1 MRRQLGS
8 DAALIPDIL
17 ASQQWDGWRSGS
29 SAPHEFFGVRGHWR
43 TYGCTVAGPVA
54 AAYRRNQSAAKP
66 PRRRDQMIDMR
77 CRLAWTC
84 FAAVGAWMLAG
95 NSLAMAQECQNRGQL
110 DTLYCDENN
119 DLVADV
125 PTDPKK
131 LKDPATLVFAY
142 TPVEDPAV
150 YQNIFKPFTEFL
162 AQCTGKRV
170 VYYPVQSNAAEIEAM
185 RSGRLHVAGFSTGPT
200 GFAVNM
206 AGAVPFAAKGTEQ
219 GPQGYRLLAIVKA
232 SSPYQKLSD
241 LKGKRVA
248 HTSPSSNSGNLAPL
262 VLYPP
267 EGLRPNEDYKPLMSG
282 GHDKSALGVL
292 AGDFDM
298 AGVASDVFDRMVAR
312 GTLKADDFRII
323 FTSPLFP
330 TSSFAHAHDLNPD
343 LARKIRACFF
353 AFGFPPSMQKE
364 FNGDDRFFP
373 ITYKETWKV
382 VREIAEASG
391 TPYNK
396 AAYEA
401 ESKREAE
408 ALAKKQQQQPAAKQ

>member
-1 MRRQLGS
+1 MPLPARKTPR
-8 DAALIPDIL
+8 I
-17 ASQQWDGWRSGS
+17 
-29 SAPHEFFGVRGHWR
+29 V
-43 TYGCTVAGPVA
+43 
-54 AAYRRNQSAAKP
+54 P
-66 PRRRDQMIDMR
+66 PQKIKAWGNLPREEQMIDWSR
-77 CRLAWTC
+77 RFAWT
-84 FAAVGAWMLAG
+84 
-95 NSLAMAQECQNRGQL
+95 SLAAMTALMVAGSTTAIAQECKNRGQL

-131 LKDPATLVFAY
+131 LRDPSTLVFAY

-150 YQNIFKPFTEFL
+150 YQNVFKPLTDFL

-170 VYYPVQSNAAEIEAM
+170 VYYPVQSNSAEIEAM

-206 AGAVPFAAKGTEQ
+206 AGAVPFAAKGTEK
-219 GPQGYRLLAIVKA
+219 GPHGYHLLSIVKKD
-232 SSPYQKLSD
+232 SPYQKLAD

-248 HTSPSSNSGNLAPL
+248 HTSPSSNSGHLAPL
-262 VLYPP
+262 VLYPS
-267 EGLRPNEDYKPLMSG
+267 EGLKPNEDYKPLMSG
-282 GHDKSALGVL
+282 GHDKSALGVVS
-292 AGDFDM
+292 GDYDM
-298 AGVASDVFDRMVAR
+298 AGVASDVFERMITR

-330 TSSFAHAHDLNPD
+330 TSSFAHAHDLHPD
-343 LARKIRACFF
+343 LSKKIRACFF
-353 AFGFPPSMQKE
+353 AFDFPPSMRKE

-373 ITYKETWKV
+373 ITYKDAWKV
-382 VREIAEASG
+382 VREIAGGSG

-401 ESKREAE
+401 EAKREAE
-408 ALAKKQQQQPAAKQ
+408 ALAKKQQEQAAPKQ